1 MEIILLSGDSSKRL
15 WPLSNGM
22 RTKQFL
28 QLLRRPDGQKESMV
42 QRVVRQ
48 IEEASLSTSITIV
61 AGATQR
67 DSIESQ
73 LGTSVTMLTEPE
85 RRDTFPA
92 ILLAA
97 AHLAMERGCSRDEV
111 VVAMPCD
118 TYTENSYFDKVHTMA
133 SLVEDNVAELVL
145 MGIAPTNPSTKFGY
159 VIPAASQDPDLPYRI
174 VEQFVEKP
182 HEEHAKELLSQQAL
196 WNGGVFAFR
205 LGYMID
211 FLNRYLPVT
220 RFAELLQRYAELPR
234 ISFDYEVAEKAPSAA
249 MVLYDGQ
256 WKDLGTWEAMA
267 EELPETVMGNVVVG
281 ADTTNNIIINEL
293 GLPIVCDGLN
303 NAVVIAGHDGILVC
317 SKEDSENI
325 RTYVEPLNNRP
336 MYEERR
342 WGTYRVLDDTR
353 YPTGEHA
360 LTKSITL
367 KPGKHISYQI
377 HHHRSE
383 VWTFVEGEGLFVL
396 NGKMRKVK
404 AGDTVVIP
412 VEHYHAI
419 KALTELTFIEVQA
432 GHPLIEE
439 DIERFDW
446 DWEQYTNQ

>member
-48 IEEASLSTSITIV
+48 IEEASLSSSITIV
-61 AGATQR
+61 ACATQR

-73 LGTSVTMLTEPE
+73 LGASVTMVTEPE

-92 ILLAA
+92 IVLAA

-118 TYTENSYFDKVHTMA
+118 AYTESSYFDKVHTMA
-133 SLVEDNVAELVL
+133 TLVENNVAELVL
-145 MGIAPTNPSTKFGY
+145 MGIAPTSPSTKFGY
-159 VIPAASQDPDLPYRI
+159 VIPVATKEADDTCRM

-182 HEEHAKELLSQQAL
+182 HEERAKELLAQQAL

-205 LGYMID
+205 LGYMVD
-211 FLNRYLPVT
+211 LLSRYLPVT
-220 RFAELLQRYAELPR
+220 SFTELCQRYAELPN
-234 ISFDYEVAEKAPSAA
+234 ISFDYEVAEKATSAA

-267 EELPETVMGNVVVG
+267 EELPETVMGNAVVG
-281 ADTTNNIIINEL
+281 SDTKNIIIINEL
-293 GLPIVCDGLN
+293 GLPIVCDGIS

-396 NGKMRKVK
+396 NGEMRKVK

-446 DWEQYTNQ
+446 DWNQYVE

>member
-145 MGIAPTNPSTKFGY
+145 MGIQPTYPSEKYGY
-159 VIPAASQDPDLPYRI
+159 VVPKAEVYPEQDR
-174 VEQFVEKP
+174 K
-182 HEEHAKELLSQQAL
+182 EH
-196 WNGGVFAFR
+196 
-205 LGYMID
+205 
-211 FLNRYLPVT
+211 
-220 RFAELLQRYAELPR
+220 
-234 ISFDYEVAEKAPSAA
+234 
-249 MVLYDGQ
+249 
-256 WKDLGTWEAMA
+256 
-267 EELPETVMGNVVVG
+267 
-281 ADTTNNIIINEL
+281 
-293 GLPIVCDGLN
+293 
-303 NAVVIAGHDGILVC
+303 
-317 SKEDSENI
+317 
-325 RTYVEPLNNRP
+325 
-336 MYEERR
+336 
-342 WGTYRVLDDTR
+342 
-353 YPTGEHA
+353 
-360 LTKSITL
+360 
-367 KPGKHISYQI
+367 
-377 HHHRSE
+377 
-383 VWTFVEGEGLFVL
+383 
-396 NGKMRKVK
+396 
-404 AGDTVVIP
+404 
-412 VEHYHAI
+412 
-419 KALTELTFIEVQA
+419 
-432 GHPLIEE
+432 
-439 DIERFDW
+439 
-446 DWEQYTNQ
+446 

>member
-145 MGIAPTNPSTKFGY
+145 MGIAPTTPSTKFGY
-159 VIPAASQDPDLPYRI
+159 VIPAASQDPALPYRI
-174 VEQFVEKP
+174 VEQFVEKL
-182 HEEHAKELLSQQAL
+182 HEEHAKELLSHQAL

-396 NGKMRKVK
+396 NGEMRKVK